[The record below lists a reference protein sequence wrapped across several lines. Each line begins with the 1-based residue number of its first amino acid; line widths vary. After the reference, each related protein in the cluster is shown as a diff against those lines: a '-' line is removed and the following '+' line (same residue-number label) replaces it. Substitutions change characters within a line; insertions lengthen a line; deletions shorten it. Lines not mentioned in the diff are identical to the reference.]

1 MNVIG
6 IDIGGTKTLAALVRV
21 EDGKILHRL
30 LKPTNTSSPELFVQG
45 LIEIIRD
52 LIALDISQ
60 KPVAIGIGTAGHV
73 EPRFGNVSS
82 MNLGVSNLPLR
93 TLISE
98 AFGLP
103 VFIDNDCN
111 AGAVGEMFYGAA
123 QGKKHFAFLTVGTGV
138 GVGLVLNGEVYHGKC
153 NYAGEIGHVGIDFD
167 GVRCKCGGWGCLEN
181 IASGPGMV
189 ELVKAELAKGRPSV
203 LELCHTNSA
212 QEIFAAARQRDPL
225 CVEIVE
231 QAARALGYSI
241 RNLNNLLDLEL
252 VVLGGGIPQAM
263 PEVFVDY
270 LQSYLEEIDN
280 RVNLAASPIVISD
293 LYPASI
299 VLGAAR
305 LVPESY
311 CVKTILKG

>member
-6 IDIGGTKTLAALVRV
+6 IDIGGTKTLAALVRI
-21 EDGKILHRL
+21 EDGEILHRL
-30 LKPTNTSSPELFVQG
+30 LKPTNTNSPELFVQG
-45 LIEIIRD
+45 IIEIIGE

-60 KPVAIGIGTAGHV
+60 QPVAIGIGTAGHV

-111 AGAVGEMFYGAA
+111 AGAVGEMYYGAA

-167 GVRCKCGGWGCLEN
+167 GGRCKCGGWGCLEN

-203 LELCHTNSA
+203 LDSVIRIAHRRYS
-212 QEIFAAARQRDPL
+212 AAARQRDPL